1 MEQFAFQSDAN
12 TLIALL
18 KIGCY
23 SNRDHFLCEL
33 LKNASEANDKSR
45 ILQTLHGKCTE
56 LAVRIIAN
64 KNNGTLTISDDGV
77 GMSRNELITSL
88 GRIVRFGTKAFIE
101 AVTTN
106 KADVSLIDRFGVG
119 FYSAFAVANRVSVV
133 SRAVPDA
140 PLYKWESDGDDGTF
154 TIQESKEGPV
164 NGTIVILYLRND
176 SLEYLEKGKIKSIV
190 TRQTNIAHSLYLKI
204 DKDDTL
210 AKIHQEWDYL
220 TTKRI
225 GVFPI
230 LVQLFDLSTYGPQLT
245 SLTPFILSNLCSR
258 PPTSTSTFIQTP
270 GDLITN
276 ESFKFLKRAIKNC
289 LKLYCESMSY
299 VVQGIEI
306 QQMWANVYRF
316 SDYIH
321 KHSHPNSV
329 LSGVL
334 IVDIDSIDQNG
345 IVEFCDP
352 MHLIKSIHQPSLLE
366 QNLWNENHHQIRLKK
381 YQMLVF
387 PSYLEHLT
395 KRNMSETVDRI
406 SISFN
411 ASFIGDIG
419 SPIRLSLKRG

>member
-101 AVTTN
+101 ALTTN
-106 KADVSLIDRFGVG
+106 EADVSLINRFGVG

-176 SLEYLEKGKIKSIV
+176 SLEYLEEGKIKSIV
-190 TRQTNIAHSLYLKI
+190 TRQTNIAHPLYLKI
-204 DKDDTL
+204 DQDDTL
-210 AKIHQEWDYL
+210 AKIHPEWDYL

-230 LVQLFDLSTYGPQLT
+230 LIQLFDLSTYGPQLT
-245 SLTPFILSNLCSR
+245 SLTPFILSNL
-258 PPTSTSTFIQTP
+258 PTSTTFTQTP
-270 GDLITN
+270 GDLNTN
-276 ESFKFLKRAIKNC
+276 ENFMFLESALKRH
-289 LKLYCESMSY
+289 LELYCESMSY
-299 VVQGIEI
+299 VVQGIKI

-316 SDYIH
+316 KDYIH
-321 KHSHPNSV
+321 RHSHPNSV
-329 LSGVL
+329 LSGIL
-334 IVDIDSIDQNG
+334 IVDIDDSIDQNG

-352 MHLIKSIHQPSLLE
+352 MHLIKSIHQPTLLE
-366 QNLWNENHHQIRLKK
+366 QNKWNGNYYQIRLKK

-419 SPIRLSLKRG
+419 SPIGLTLKRG